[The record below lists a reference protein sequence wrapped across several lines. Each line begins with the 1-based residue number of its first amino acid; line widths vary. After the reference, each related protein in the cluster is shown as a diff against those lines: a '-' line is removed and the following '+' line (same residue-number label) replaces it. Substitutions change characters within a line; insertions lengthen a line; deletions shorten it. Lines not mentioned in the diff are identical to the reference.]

1 MSPED
6 LIRDIQ
12 RIYKDL
18 PVGLCCLDTDLR
30 YFHVNEWLARINGI
44 PVEEHLGHT
53 TRELIPQVA
62 DGVEDQFRQ
71 VIESGE
77 PIIAGSVVA
86 ETPSQPGVIRHFEHS
101 YYPIN
106 SDDGQ
111 VIGISCIIQDVTD
124 RSAALEA
131 LQQSRKELEQ
141 RVEERTAELQ
151 RINDNLNKEI
161 EQRIQVEN
169 ALRTSEAALANI
181 LDISADAIISIDE
194 NQHIRLFNQ
203 GAQQIFGYTPG
214 ELIGKPLEILL
225 PEQNRIAHKR
235 YVTEYSQSSEPSRL
249 MNQRANVQG
258 QRKDGTRF
266 PASASISRMTLQD
279 KTTLTV
285 YLRDISEFRA
295 LEAATQRQ
303 RDELD
308 HVNRIGIMGE
318 VSTSLAHELN
328 QPLASLL
335 INAQVLNRLCQ
346 TGSPFPEDGKE
357 IISDLISDAKRAGEV
372 IQQLK
377 SLLKPGEL
385 QRDSLDV
392 NQIIVEVEHLLK
404 SELLFNQIKPTIELA
419 PDLPAVTGVRIHLQ
433 QVLLNLIVN
442 ALDAMKGVD
451 EDNRRLLIL
460 TRYANPTEVEICVR
474 DSGIGIQD
482 SAKQVFE
489 PYYTT
494 KEGGMGMGLAISS
507 TIVDNHGG
515 RLWAEN
521 NKEGGAS
528 FYVTMPVASTEAVAE
543 SSSKH
548 EHKNRKEEPGKAT
561 VFIVDDDPLFLKAL
575 RRLIESAG
583 YLVEVFTSADA
594 FLRRENYAG
603 YGCLLTDLHMP
614 EKTGSELQIELS
626 NREYTMP
633 IIFITGAGD
642 TSSGV
647 TAIKHGAVDYLE
659 KPIDSEKLLEII
671 ARAIKIDL
679 QARNHYSQHKTAKEK
694 IATLTPREAEVMEL
708 VVKGRLNKQ
717 IAHTLGIREA
727 TVKVHRSRVMQ
738 KLEVLSLAELIHVSG
753 FVADT
758 E

>member
-1 MSPED
+1 
-6 LIRDIQ
+6 
-12 RIYKDL
+12 
-18 PVGLCCLDTDLR
+18 
-30 YFHVNEWLARINGI
+30 
-44 PVEEHLGHT
+44 
-53 TRELIPQVA
+53 
-62 DGVEDQFRQ
+62 
-71 VIESGE
+71 
-77 PIIAGSVVA
+77 
-86 ETPSQPGVIRHFEHS
+86 
-101 YYPIN
+101 
-106 SDDGQ
+106 
-111 VIGISCIIQDVTD
+111 
-124 RSAALEA
+124 
-131 LQQSRKELEQ
+131 
-141 RVEERTAELQ
+141 
-151 RINDNLNKEI
+151 
-161 EQRIQVEN
+161 
-169 ALRTSEAALANI
+169 
-181 LDISADAIISIDE
+181 
-194 NQHIRLFNQ
+194 
-203 GAQQIFGYTPG
+203 
-214 ELIGKPLEILL
+214 
-225 PEQNRIAHKR
+225 
-235 YVTEYSQSSEPSRL
+235 
-249 MNQRANVQG
+249 
-258 QRKDGTRF
+258 
-266 PASASISRMTLQD
+266 MTLQD

-295 LEAATQRQ
+295 LEAATQKQ

-357 IISDLISDAKRAGEV
+357 IISDLISDAKRAGAV

-583 YLVEVFTSADA
+583 YLVEAFTSADA
-594 FLRRENYAG
+594 FLQRENYAG

-717 IAHTLGIREA
+717 IAHTLGISEA